1 MVRQRSSL
9 VRGRS
14 ICNTPP
20 VRDDRLF
27 LEVPV
32 ASRYVVRI
40 LEARLAPTGIPPYQL
55 GLLRHIRHAQPVT
68 PTEIATASG
77 VPLTTLRD
85 NVQRLVDGGLA
96 RRIPHPT
103 DGRSYRLELTA
114 RGERMTQEAD
124 PVLAECYA
132 VVERLLPKPLAA
144 YQAAVEELNLALE
157 QALAE
162 LEAPSRPGDAR

>member
-1 MVRQRSSL
+1 MPD
-9 VRGRS
+9 
-14 ICNTPP
+14 N
-20 VRDDRLF
+20 RLF

-32 ASRYVVRI
+32 ASRYIVRI
-40 LEARLAPTGIPPYQL
+40 LELRLAPTGIPPYQL
-55 GLLRHIRHAQPVT
+55 GLLTHIRHAQPVT
-68 PTEIATASG
+68 PSEISAASG

-114 RGERMTQEAD
+114 RGERIIHAAD

-132 VVERLLPKPLAA
+132 AVERQLAKPLTD
-144 YQAAVEELNLALE
+144 YQGAVEELNAALE
-157 QALAE
+157 RALDE
-162 LEAPSRPGDAR
+162 LEEPGR

>member
-1 MVRQRSSL
+1 MSRALLVLLLALAVVPAATGSVRLYGGARPQ
-9 VRGRS
+9 VEHTYG
-14 ICNTPP
+14 PP
-20 VRDDRLF
+20 
-27 LEVPV
+27 
-32 ASRYVVRI
+32 
-40 LEARLAPTGIPPYQL
+40 
-55 GLLRHIRHAQPVT
+55 
-68 PTEIATASG
+68 
-77 VPLTTLRD
+77 
-85 NVQRLVDGGLA
+85 RLVDRGLA
-96 RRIPHPT
+96 RRVPHPT

-162 LEAPSRPGDAR
+162 IEAPSRPGDAR

>member
-1 MVRQRSSL
+1 M
-9 VRGRS
+9 
-14 ICNTPP
+14 P
-20 VRDDRLF
+20 DKRLF

-40 LEARLAPTGIPPYQL
+40 LEHGLAPTGIPPYQL
-55 GLLRHIRHAQPVT
+55 GLLTHVRHAQPVT
-68 PTEIATASG
+68 PTEISAASG

-85 NVQRLVDGGLA
+85 NIQRLVDGGLV

-114 RGERMTQEAD
+114 RGERVTRAAD

-132 VVERLLPKPLAA
+132 AVERLLPKPLAD
-144 YQAAVEELNLALE
+144 YQAAVAELNTALE
-157 QALAE
+157 RSLAE
-162 LEAPSRPGDAR
+162 LEAPGS

>member
-1 MVRQRSSL
+1 MVRRRSSL

-14 ICNTPP
+14 ICNTRP

-40 LEARLAPTGIPPYQL
+40 LEARLSPTGIPPYQL
-55 GLLRHIRHAQPVT
+55 GLLTHIRHAQPVT

-85 NVQRLVDGGLA
+85 NIQRLVDRGLA
-96 RRIPHPT
+96 RRVPHPT

-157 QALAE
+157 RAVAE
-162 LEAPSRPGDAR
+162 LETPSGPGDAR